1 MFENAKWITR
11 TPWRQWRM
19 PSYEELPPAPYL
31 TKSFDVEKAVDL
43 AVLNIVA
50 YGQGTYFING
60 KRIPDS
66 YLPTV
71 HSLTNKTLVY
81 SSYDLTGDIVNGK
94 NKIGVVIG
102 NDFQTNFSNPFRG
115 YVRMIAQ
122 LDITYKDGT
131 EEQIVSDTSWKT
143 ADSPT
148 LFDMRRCG
156 EKFDARLK
164 INGWCDPDFDD
175 SAWDNAFI
183 CKGLGGKFRKR
194 IVEPI
199 RIMRLIRGIEIEKSL
214 FDFGTNTSGWA
225 RINVKGKSGNE
236 IVIKYSENLTE
247 DGKNVDQSS
256 ITNGGS
262 HKDQYIMEGNPNGE
276 EWEQTFIY
284 HGFRYVEIEGEYDEI
299 TVDAVV
305 AFTDMPLTSSFSC
318 DNDVINKIHQSCIN
332 SIQTNCHDLMTD
344 CPHRE
349 QNFWTGDAAASAEAI
364 TMSFNAYNML
374 SEWAEHFKDSQ
385 LDDGQLPGI
394 VPPFSCAWEY
404 LFATGPDWDSAII
417 HLPYYAYK
425 YSGKREIVD
434 TLWENMNRLLKYFE
448 SRTESRILNF
458 GLGDWTCFSKDEIT
472 HEDMCPIEI
481 SDTCFYRIDALMMAE
496 MAQATGRDASPYLV
510 LADEIKAEFRNKF
523 IIDGKLTSD
532 IDTAISISLFAG
544 MYEKSEEQAEAD
556 RLAKNITDNDKRLFC
571 GIHGARTIFDMLTK
585 FGYTQLAVDVVT
597 NDKYPGY
604 AASVKAGL
612 DTLPESFMF
621 ATKNRPDGLLSL
633 NHHFFSHICAWFY
646 KALAGIRING
656 FGFEDV
662 VIEPVFVEGIS
673 ELTAE
678 SHGIKVSYNSKS
690 VKVSS
695 PYPFTFKQGGNTTS
709 YQSGDYEFQ
718 R

>member
-11 TPWRQWRM
+11 TPWIQWRM

-31 TKSFDVEKAVDL
+31 TKSFDVEKAVAS

-50 YGQGTYFING
+50 YGQGAYFING

-71 HSLTNKTLVY
+71 HSLTDKTLVY
-81 SSYDLTGDIVNGK
+81 SSYDLAGDIVKGK

-102 NDFQTNFSNPFRG
+102 NGFQTNHANTYRG

-199 RIMRLIRGIEIEKSL
+199 RIMRLIRGIEIENSL

-225 RINVKGKSGNE
+225 RINVKGKRGNE

-318 DNDVINKIHQSCIN
+318 DN
-332 SIQTNCHDLMTD
+332 
-344 CPHRE
+344 
-349 QNFWTGDAAASAEAI
+349 
-364 TMSFNAYNML
+364 
-374 SEWAEHFKDSQ
+374 
-385 LDDGQLPGI
+385 
-394 VPPFSCAWEY
+394 
-404 LFATGPDWDSAII
+404 
-417 HLPYYAYK
+417 
-425 YSGKREIVD
+425 
-434 TLWENMNRLLKYFE
+434 
-448 SRTESRILNF
+448 
-458 GLGDWTCFSKDEIT
+458 
-472 HEDMCPIEI
+472 
-481 SDTCFYRIDALMMAE
+481 
-496 MAQATGRDASPYLV
+496 
-510 LADEIKAEFRNKF
+510 
-523 IIDGKLTSD
+523 
-532 IDTAISISLFAG
+532 
-544 MYEKSEEQAEAD
+544 
-556 RLAKNITDNDKRLFC
+556 
-571 GIHGARTIFDMLTK
+571 
-585 FGYTQLAVDVVT
+585 
-597 NDKYPGY
+597 
-604 AASVKAGL
+604 
-612 DTLPESFMF
+612 
-621 ATKNRPDGLLSL
+621 
-633 NHHFFSHICAWFY
+633 
-646 KALAGIRING
+646 
-656 FGFEDV
+656 
-662 VIEPVFVEGIS
+662 
-673 ELTAE
+673 
-678 SHGIKVSYNSKS
+678 
-690 VKVSS
+690 
-695 PYPFTFKQGGNTTS
+695 
-709 YQSGDYEFQ
+709 
-718 R
+718 